1 MIGSRPTQPSRIR
14 TLERTD
20 ISELVP
26 ERLADI
32 DYSVYEQLTDFQ
44 HRGSRC
50 EVDRM
55 ISYLGAA
62 IENAAVE
69 HGKESAPSTFRETEA
84 VDIVID
90 ALRSKF
96 PTWFGDQ
103 EALANIEATVSDTH
117 LSTNDIKEAY
127 FDGQVNPETS
137 SVDGDDWTDQ
147 KRVIIP
153 LLAIVLCEVRTQ
165 IRADT
170 DAATNAAQQTIR
182 RTIIR
187 EAYENNLDEV
197 DISVAVD
204 GAMQSLDE
212 L

>member
-1 MIGSRPTQPSRIR
+1 MTGGHPTQPSQIR

-26 ERLADI
+26 ERLVNI
-32 DYSVYEQLTDFQ
+32 DYSVYGQLTDFQ

-69 HGKESAPSTFRETEA
+69 HGEESAPSTFRETEA

-96 PTWFGDQ
+96 PAWFGDQ

-117 LSTNDIKEAY
+117 LSTGDIKEAY
-127 FDGQVNPETS
+127 FDEQINPETA

-165 IRADT
+165 IRADS
-170 DAATNAAQQTIR
+170 DAATNAAQQTIK

-187 EAYENNLDEV
+187 EGYENDLDDA
-197 DISVAVD
+197 DIGVAVD
-204 GAMQSLDE
+204 AAIQSLDE

>member
-1 MIGSRPTQPSRIR
+1 MTGGRPTQTSRIR
-14 TLERTD
+14 TLERTN

-26 ERLADI
+26 DRLADI
-32 DYSVYEQLTDFQ
+32 DYSVYEELTDFQ

-62 IENAAVE
+62 IENAAIE
-69 HGKESAPSTFRETEA
+69 HGEESAPSTFHETEA
-84 VDIVID
+84 VNIVID

-96 PTWFGDQ
+96 PAWFGDQ
-103 EALANIEATVSDTH
+103 EALANIEPAVSNTH
-117 LSTNDIKEAY
+117 LSADDIREAY
-127 FDGQVNPETS
+127 FDGQVDPETS
-137 SVDGDDWTDQ
+137 NVDGDDWTDQ

-153 LLAIVLCEVRTQ
+153 LLAIVLGDVRTQ

-170 DAATNAAQQTIR
+170 DAATNAAQQTIK

-187 EAYENNLDEV
+187 EAYENDLDDK
-197 DISVAVD
+197 DIGVAVD
-204 GAMQSLDE
+204 AAIQSLDE

>member
-1 MIGSRPTQPSRIR
+1 MTGGRPPRQSQVR

-69 HGKESAPSTFRETEA
+69 RGEESAPSTFREYEA
-84 VDIVID
+84 VDIVVN

-96 PTWFGDQ
+96 PAWFGDQ
-103 EALANIEATVSDTH
+103 EALENIEATVSDTH
-117 LSTNDIKEAY
+117 LSTSDIKEAY
-127 FDGQVNPETS
+127 FDEQINPETS

-170 DAATNAAQQTIR
+170 DAATNSAQQTIK

-187 EAYENNLDEV
+187 EAYENDLDDA
-197 DISVAVD
+197 DIGVAVD
-204 GAMQSLDE
+204 AAIQSLDE

>member
-1 MIGSRPTQPSRIR
+1 MDGMKPTRTSQIR

-62 IENAAVE
+62 IENAAVKRGE
-69 HGKESAPSTFRETEA
+69 ESAPSTFREYEA

-90 ALRSKF
+90 ALRNKF
-96 PTWFGDQ
+96 PAWFGDQ
-103 EALANIEATVSDTH
+103 EALANIEAAVSDTH

-127 FDGQVNPETS
+127 FDEQINPETS

-170 DAATNAAQQTIR
+170 DAATNSAQQTIK

-187 EAYENNLDEV
+187 EAYENDLDDA
-197 DISVAVD
+197 DIGVAVD
-204 GAMQSLDE
+204 AAIQSLDE